1 MFIRVALLLYNNVFS
16 IGIIIHRIIGC
27 LTKSTT
33 FYMSYSES
41 YTCEVNLGTKISW
54 LTETTDADGFKYSLL
69 NRDDE
74 KFEETNNFQVHFT
87 GVRVTTTKFDNYT
100 STLFVRTLQ
109 TVNETNL
116 TCRGEVSARV
126 TGGRWKKKNITTKI
140 RIIGNDCSCLLFIP
154 PPIFS
159 L

>member
-1 MFIRVALLLYNNVFS
+1 MDVSLSPQHS
-16 IGIIIHRIIGC
+16 IC
-27 LTKSTT
+27 P
-33 FYMSYSES
+33 SES
-41 YTCEVNLGTKISW
+41 YTCKVNLGTKITW
-54 LTETTDADGFKYSLL
+54 LTETADRFEYSLL
-69 NRDDE
+69 NLDDD

-87 GVRVTTTKFDNYT
+87 GVRETTELGNYT

-154 PPIFS
+154 PNF
-159 L
+159 

>member
-1 MFIRVALLLYNNVFS
+1 MDVSLSPQHS
-16 IGIIIHRIIGC
+16 IC
-27 LTKSTT
+27 P
-33 FYMSYSES
+33 SEN
-41 YTCEVNLGTKISW
+41 YTCKVNLGTKITW
-54 LTETTDADGFKYSLL
+54 LTETADGFKYSLL
-69 NRDDE
+69 NLDDD

-87 GVRVTTTKFDNYT
+87 GVRATTKFGNYT

-126 TGGRWKKKNITTKI
+126 TGGSGKKKNKTTKI

-154 PPIFS
+154 PIFS